1 MGFSR
6 CAKTS
11 AVFIDRAEYLGEES
25 DGVSL
30 LFLFSQR
37 AVGVSALSRP
47 FGRFLTFSFVAGA
60 AK

>member
-1 MGFSR
+1 M
-6 CAKTS
+6 
-11 AVFIDRAEYLGEES
+11 FIDRAEYLGEES

-37 AVGVSALSRP
+37 AVGVSALSRH
-47 FGRFLTFSFVAGA
+47 FGRFLTFSFVADA